1 MNCWRLAVTTISV
14 FPVLSYAANPFL
26 NAQNNQPVSAKFRG
40 AEWSEDTGE
49 VPLTA
54 RAVTTRIAKMQ
65 WGAIFKIEF
74 TDLKSGA
81 GKQRAIRPQ
90 DLFVTENRIILLNE
104 EDNEMA
110 VRKISAMDKPPESE
124 PHEFT
129 ASPAAASNTKKER
142 GKRQSN

>member
-1 MNCWRLAVTTISV
+1 MNCWRLAVTTITV

-26 NAQNNQPVSAKFRG
+26 NALNDQPLSAKFHG

-90 DLFVTENRIILLNE
+90 DFVVTENRIILLNE

-110 VRKISAMDKPPESE
+110 VRKISATDNRRNPNRLT
-124 PHEFT
+124 FT
-129 ASPAAASNTKKER
+129 GSPAAASNIKKER